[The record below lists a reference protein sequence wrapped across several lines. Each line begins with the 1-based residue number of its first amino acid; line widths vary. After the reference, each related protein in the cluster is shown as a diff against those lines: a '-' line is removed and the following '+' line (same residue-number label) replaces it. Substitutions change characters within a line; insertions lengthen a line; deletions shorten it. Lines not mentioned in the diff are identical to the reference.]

1 MLLKHFRVFVKMKN
15 DMPYDLKSEFTGSTR
30 NPNLNILEIVDNSE
44 TVEPWTTL

>member
-1 MLLKHFRVFVKMKN
+1 
-15 DMPYDLKSEFTGSTR
+15 MPYNLKSEFTGPKR